1 MGENLNYSA
10 KLGEEIRRLEE
21 AGMRCSAELLVK
33 GVEPTQGS
41 SSSEAPPKDS
51 VTAADGHWI
60 GSRGVLTAE
69 NEAESLAQELRQ
81 RAAGAPDSADSKAEL
96 LQAWIAT
103 EPFLSQA
110 ELDELRPAVLAQI
123 FGGQEDY
130 VTLSRNSDGAQ
141 GGGY

>member
-1 MGENLNYSA
+1 MGDNVNYPA

-21 AGMRCSAELLVK
+21 AGLRWSAELLVK

-41 SSSEAPPKDS
+41 SSSEAPQKDS
-51 VTAADGHWI
+51 ATAADGRWI
-60 GSRGVLTAE
+60 GSLGVLTAA
-69 NEAESLAQELRQ
+69 NEAENLAQELRQ
-81 RAAGAPDSADSKAEL
+81 RVADVSDTADSKAKL

-110 ELDELRPAVLAQI
+110 ELDELRPAVLTQI
-123 FGGQEDY
+123 FGGQEEQ
-130 VTLSRNSDGAQ
+130 VTLSRNSNGAQ